1 MEGGLKEKTAKGLLW
16 GALNSGST
24 QLLNLIFGIF
34 LGRLITPA
42 EYGIVGVLSI
52 FTLIAGNLQSS
63 GFTQALVN
71 LKAPRNEDYTAV
83 FWFNTLISFVLYAL
97 LFLSAPLIARFFH
110 QPCLVEV
117 SRFVFL
123 SFVISSF
130 GIAHNAY
137 MTKNMMNR
145 ELAIIGA
152 IALLCSGGVA
162 TFLAFYGFSYWSLAW
177 QQIIYI
183 MVLNIGRYYYTPWR
197 PSWHFTFEPVRKM
210 FGFSV
215 KILITNIINTLS
227 NNILTLLFGRLYPI
241 KAVGNYS
248 QAYKWNTMAS
258 AFVANAVGQVAQ
270 PVLASVKEEQG
281 RSVRVFRKMLRFT
294 AFLSFPAMFGL
305 AIISNEFILLT
316 IGKRWIDAV
325 PLLQMLCIGGAF
337 VPFYTLYQNVAIS
350 NGRSDIYMFC
360 NIAQI
365 VLQLVIIGFF
375 YHLGI
380 NTMVMVYT
388 LFTIAWL
395 FVWQWT
401 ARRIIGLRFREV
413 IKDVMPTL
421 CIALLVMATTYF
433 VTLSL
438 HHLLLLLICRIL
450 IAALL
455 YAAIMKLLHVE
466 MMDELLLFIK
476 KRWACDKLST

>member
-1 MEGGLKEKTAKGLLW
+1 MEGGLKEKTARGLLW
-16 GALNSGST
+16 GTLNSGST
-24 QLLNLIFGIF
+24 QLLNLIFGII
-34 LGRLITPA
+34 LGRLLTPA

-83 FWFNTLISFVLYAL
+83 FWFNTLTSFVLYAL
-97 LFLSAPLIARFFH
+97 LFLSAPLIAQFFH

-183 MVLNIGRYYYTPWR
+183 TVLNIGRYYYTPWR

-241 KAVGNYS
+241 KAVGDYS

-270 PVLASVKEEQG
+270 PVLASVKEEHG

-316 IGKRWIDAV
+316 IGKRWLDAV

-350 NGRSDIYMFC
+350 NGRSDFYMFC

-365 VLQLVIIGFF
+365 VLQLVIIAFF

-395 FVWQWT
+395 FVWQWI
-401 ARRIIGLRFREV
+401 AHRIIGLRFWEV
-413 IKDVMPTL
+413 IKDVMPTQ

-433 VTLSL
+433 VTLPL

-476 KRWACDKLST
+476 KR

>member
-1 MEGGLKEKTAKGLLW
+1 MEGGLKEKTARGLLW

-24 QLLNLIFGIF
+24 QLLNLIFGII
-34 LGRLITPA
+34 LGRLLTPA

-83 FWFNTLISFVLYAL
+83 FWFNTLTSFVLYAL
-97 LFLSAPLIARFFH
+97 LFLSAPLIAQFFH

-183 MVLNIGRYYYTPWR
+183 TVLNIGRYYYTPWR

-210 FGFSV
+210 VGFSV

-241 KAVGNYS
+241 KAVGDYS

-270 PVLASVKEEQG
+270 PVLASVKEEHG

-316 IGKRWIDAV
+316 IGKRWLDAV

-350 NGRSDIYMFC
+350 NGRSDFYMFC

-365 VLQLVIIGFF
+365 VLQLVIIAFF

-395 FVWQWT
+395 FVWQWI
-401 ARRIIGLRFREV
+401 AHRIIGLRFWEV

-433 VTLSL
+433 VTLPL

-476 KRWACDKLST
+476 KR

>member
-83 FWFNTLISFVLYAL
+83 FWFNTLTSFVLYAL

-183 MVLNIGRYYYTPWR
+183 TVLNIGRYYYTPWR

-241 KAVGNYS
+241 KAVGDYS

-401 ARRIIGLRFREV
+401 ARRIIGLRFWEV

-466 MMDELLLFIK
+466 MMDELLHFIK
-476 KRWACDKLST
+476 KC

>member
-83 FWFNTLISFVLYAL
+83 FWFNTLTSFVLYAL
-97 LFLSAPLIARFFH
+97 LFLSAPLIAQFFH

-183 MVLNIGRYYYTPWR
+183 TVLNIGRYYYTPWR

-421 CIALLVMATTYF
+421 CVALLVMATTYF

-476 KRWACDKLST
+476 KR

>member
-83 FWFNTLISFVLYAL
+83 FWFNTLTSFVLYAL

-183 MVLNIGRYYYTPWR
+183 TVLNIGRYYYTPWR

-241 KAVGNYS
+241 KAVGDYS

-466 MMDELLLFIK
+466 MMDELLLFVK
-476 KRWACDKLST
+476 KR

>member
-1 MEGGLKEKTAKGLLW
+1 MEGGLKEKTARGLLW

-24 QLLNLIFGIF
+24 QLLNLIFGII
-34 LGRLITPA
+34 LGRLLTPA

-83 FWFNTLISFVLYAL
+83 FWFNTLTSFVLYAL
-97 LFLSAPLIARFFH
+97 LFLSAPLIAQFFH

-183 MVLNIGRYYYTPWR
+183 TVLNIGRYYYTPWR

-241 KAVGNYS
+241 KAVGDYS

-270 PVLASVKEEQG
+270 PVLASVKEEHG

-316 IGKRWIDAV
+316 IGKRWLDAV

-337 VPFYTLYQNVAIS
+337 IPFYTLYQNIAIS
-350 NGRSDIYMFC
+350 NGRSDSYMFC

-365 VLQLVIIGFF
+365 VLQLVIIAFF

-395 FVWQWT
+395 FVWQWI
-401 ARRIIGLRFREV
+401 AHRIIGLRFWEV
-413 IKDVMPTL
+413 IKDVMPTQ

-433 VTLSL
+433 VTLPL

-466 MMDELLLFIK
+466 MMDELILFIK
-476 KRWACDKLST
+476 KR

>member
-34 LGRLITPA
+34 LGRLLTPA

-83 FWFNTLISFVLYAL
+83 FWFNTLTSFVLYAL

-162 TFLAFYGFSYWSLAW
+162 TLLAFYGFSYWSLAW
-177 QQIIYI
+177 QQVIYI
-183 MVLNIGRYYYTPWR
+183 TVLNIGRYYYTPWR

-215 KILITNIINTLS
+215 KILITNILNTLS
-227 NNILTLLFGRLYPI
+227 NNILTLIFGRLYPI
-241 KAVGNYS
+241 KAVGDYS

-337 VPFYTLYQNVAIS
+337 VPFYTLYQNIAIS
-350 NGRSDIYMFC
+350 NGRSDFYMFC

-365 VLQLVIIGFF
+365 VLQLVIIAFF

-401 ARRIIGLRFREV
+401 ARRIIGLRFWEV

-421 CIALLVMATTYF
+421 SITLLVMTTTYF
-433 VTLSL
+433 VTLPL

-450 IAALL
+450 IATLL
-455 YAAIMKLLHVE
+455 YAAIMKVLHVE

-476 KRWACDKLST
+476 KR

>member
-1 MEGGLKEKTAKGLLW
+1 MEGGLKEKTVKGLLW

-24 QLLNLIFGIF
+24 QLLNLIFGII

-42 EYGIVGVLSI
+42 EYGIVGVIAI

-83 FWFNTLISFVLYAL
+83 FWFNTLTSFVLYAL
-97 LFLSAPLIARFFH
+97 LFLSAPLIAQFFH

-241 KAVGNYS
+241 KAVGDYS

-258 AFVANAVGQVAQ
+258 AFVANAMGQVAQ
-270 PVLASVKEEQG
+270 PVLASVKEEHG

-316 IGKRWIDAV
+316 IGKRWLDAV

-337 VPFYTLYQNVAIS
+337 IPFYTLYQNIAIS
-350 NGRSDIYMFC
+350 NGRSDSYMFC

-365 VLQLVIIGFF
+365 VLQLVIIAFF

-395 FVWQWT
+395 FVWQWI
-401 ARRIIGLRFREV
+401 AHRIIGLRFWEV
-413 IKDVMPTL
+413 IKDVMPTQ

-433 VTLSL
+433 VTLPL

-476 KRWACDKLST
+476 KR

>member
-83 FWFNTLISFVLYAL
+83 FWFNTLTSFVLYAL

-183 MVLNIGRYYYTPWR
+183 TVLNIGRYYYTPWR

-450 IAALL
+450 IAASL

-476 KRWACDKLST
+476 KR

>member
-83 FWFNTLISFVLYAL
+83 FWFNTLTSFVLYAL

-152 IALLCSGGVA
+152 IALLSSGGVA

-183 MVLNIGRYYYTPWR
+183 TVLNIGRYYYTPWR

-241 KAVGNYS
+241 KAVGDYS

-401 ARRIIGLRFREV
+401 ARRIIGLRFWEV

-476 KRWACDKLST
+476 KR

>member
-1 MEGGLKEKTAKGLLW
+1 MEGGLKEKTARGLLW

-24 QLLNLIFGIF
+24 QLLNLIFGII
-34 LGRLITPA
+34 LGRLLTPA

-83 FWFNTLISFVLYAL
+83 FWFNTLTSFVLYAL
-97 LFLSAPLIARFFH
+97 LFLSAPLIAQFFH

-183 MVLNIGRYYYTPWR
+183 TVLNIGRYYYTPWR

-241 KAVGNYS
+241 KAVGDYS

-270 PVLASVKEEQG
+270 PVLASVKEEHG

-316 IGKRWIDAV
+316 IGKRWLDAV

-337 VPFYTLYQNVAIS
+337 IPFYTLYQNVAIS
-350 NGRSDIYMFC
+350 NGRSDSYMFC

-365 VLQLVIIGFF
+365 VLQLVIIAFF

-395 FVWQWT
+395 FVWQWI
-401 ARRIIGLRFREV
+401 AHRIIGLRFWEV
-413 IKDVMPTL
+413 IKDVMPTQ

-433 VTLSL
+433 VTLPL

-476 KRWACDKLST
+476 KR

>member
-1 MEGGLKEKTAKGLLW
+1 MEGGLKEKTARGLLW

-24 QLLNLIFGIF
+24 QLLNLIFGII
-34 LGRLITPA
+34 LGRLLTPA

-83 FWFNTLISFVLYAL
+83 FWFNTLTSFVLYAL
-97 LFLSAPLIARFFH
+97 LFLSAPLIAQFFH

-183 MVLNIGRYYYTPWR
+183 TVLNIGRYYYTPWR

-241 KAVGNYS
+241 KAVGDYS

-270 PVLASVKEEQG
+270 PVLASVKEEHG

-316 IGKRWIDAV
+316 IGKRWLDAV

-350 NGRSDIYMFC
+350 NGRSDFYMFC

-365 VLQLVIIGFF
+365 VLQLVIIAFF

-395 FVWQWT
+395 FVWQWI
-401 ARRIIGLRFREV
+401 AHRIIGLRFWEV

-433 VTLSL
+433 VTLPL

-476 KRWACDKLST
+476 KR

>member
-83 FWFNTLISFVLYAL
+83 FWFNTLTSFVLYAL

-183 MVLNIGRYYYTPWR
+183 TVLNIGRYYYTPWR

-241 KAVGNYS
+241 KAVGDYS

-421 CIALLVMATTYF
+421 CIALLVMAATYF

-450 IAALL
+450 IATLL
-455 YAAIMKLLHVE
+455 YATIMKLLHVE
-466 MMDELLLFIK
+466 MMDELLLFVK
-476 KRWACDKLST
+476 KR

>member
-83 FWFNTLISFVLYAL
+83 FWFNTLTSFVLYAL

-183 MVLNIGRYYYTPWR
+183 TVLNIGRYYYTPWR

-241 KAVGNYS
+241 KAVGDYS

-433 VTLSL
+433 VTLLL

-450 IAALL
+450 IASLL

-476 KRWACDKLST
+476 KR

>member
-1 MEGGLKEKTAKGLLW
+1 MEGGLKEKTARGLLW

-24 QLLNLIFGIF
+24 QLLNLIFGII
-34 LGRLITPA
+34 LGRLLTPA

-83 FWFNTLISFVLYAL
+83 FWFNTLTSFVLYAL
-97 LFLSAPLIARFFH
+97 LFLSAPLIAQFFH

-183 MVLNIGRYYYTPWR
+183 TVLNIGRYYYTPWR

-241 KAVGNYS
+241 KAVGDYS

-316 IGKRWIDAV
+316 IGKRWLDAV

-337 VPFYTLYQNVAIS
+337 VPFYTLYQNIAIS
-350 NGRSDIYMFC
+350 NGRSDFYMFC

-365 VLQLVIIGFF
+365 VLQLVIIAFF

-395 FVWQWT
+395 FVWQWI
-401 ARRIIGLRFREV
+401 AHRIIGLRFWEV
-413 IKDVMPTL
+413 IKDVMPTQ

-433 VTLSL
+433 VTLPL

-450 IAALL
+450 IATLL
-455 YAAIMKLLHVE
+455 YAAIMKVLHVE

-476 KRWACDKLST
+476 KR

>member
-83 FWFNTLISFVLYAL
+83 FWFNTLTSFVLYAL

-183 MVLNIGRYYYTPWR
+183 TVLNIGRYYYTPWR

-270 PVLASVKEEQG
+270 PVLASVKEEHG

-450 IAALL
+450 IATLL

-476 KRWACDKLST
+476 KR

>member
-1 MEGGLKEKTAKGLLW
+1 MEGGLKEKTARGLLW

-24 QLLNLIFGIF
+24 QLLNLIFGII
-34 LGRLITPA
+34 LGRLLTPA

-83 FWFNTLISFVLYAL
+83 FWFNTLTSVVLYAL

-183 MVLNIGRYYYTPWR
+183 TVLNIGRYYYTPWR

-241 KAVGNYS
+241 KAVGDYS

-294 AFLSFPAMFGL
+294 AFLSFPVRFGL

-365 VLQLVIIGFF
+365 VLQLVIIAFF

-476 KRWACDKLST
+476 KR

>member
-24 QLLNLIFGIF
+24 QLLNLIFGII

-83 FWFNTLISFVLYAL
+83 FWFNTLTSFVLYAL

-183 MVLNIGRYYYTPWR
+183 TVLNIGRYYYTPWR

-401 ARRIIGLRFREV
+401 ARRIIGLRFWEV

-466 MMDELLLFIK
+466 MMDELLLFVK
-476 KRWACDKLST
+476 KR

>member
-1 MEGGLKEKTAKGLLW
+1 MEGGLKEKTARGLLW

-24 QLLNLIFGIF
+24 QLLNLIFGII
-34 LGRLITPA
+34 LGRLLTPA

-83 FWFNTLISFVLYAL
+83 FWFNTLTSFVLYAL
-97 LFLSAPLIARFFH
+97 LFLSAPLIAQFFH

-183 MVLNIGRYYYTPWR
+183 TVLNIGRYYYTPWR

-241 KAVGNYS
+241 KAVGDYS

-270 PVLASVKEEQG
+270 PVLASVKEEHG

-316 IGKRWIDAV
+316 IGKRWLDAV

-350 NGRSDIYMFC
+350 NGRSDFYMFC

-365 VLQLVIIGFF
+365 VLQLVIIAFF

-395 FVWQWT
+395 FVWQWI
-401 ARRIIGLRFREV
+401 AHRIIGLRFWEV
-413 IKDVMPTL
+413 IKDVMPTQ

-433 VTLSL
+433 VTLPL

-455 YAAIMKLLHVE
+455 YAAIMKVLHVE

-476 KRWACDKLST
+476 KR

>member
-34 LGRLITPA
+34 LGRLLTPA

-83 FWFNTLISFVLYAL
+83 FWFNTLTSFVLYAL

-183 MVLNIGRYYYTPWR
+183 TVLNIGRYYYTPWR

-270 PVLASVKEEQG
+270 PVLASVKEEHG

-316 IGKRWIDAV
+316 IGKRWLDAV

-337 VPFYTLYQNVAIS
+337 VPFYTLYQNIAIS
-350 NGRSDIYMFC
+350 NGRSDFYMFS

-365 VLQLVIIGFF
+365 VLQLVIVAFF

-395 FVWQWT
+395 FVWQWI
-401 ARRIIGLRFREV
+401 AHHIIGLRFWEV

-433 VTLSL
+433 VTLPL

-455 YAAIMKLLHVE
+455 YAAIMKVLHVE

-476 KRWACDKLST
+476 RR

>member
-83 FWFNTLISFVLYAL
+83 FWFNTLTSFVLYAL

-183 MVLNIGRYYYTPWR
+183 TVLNIGRYYYTPWR

-241 KAVGNYS
+241 KAVGDYS

-380 NTMVMVYT
+380 NTMVMVDT

-476 KRWACDKLST
+476 KR

>member
-1 MEGGLKEKTAKGLLW
+1 MEGGLKEKTSKGLLW

-83 FWFNTLISFVLYAL
+83 FWFNTLTSFVLYAL

-183 MVLNIGRYYYTPWR
+183 TVLNIGRYYYTPWR

-241 KAVGNYS
+241 KAVGDYS

-476 KRWACDKLST
+476 KR

>member
-83 FWFNTLISFVLYAL
+83 FWFNTLTSFVLYAL

-183 MVLNIGRYYYTPWR
+183 TVLNIGRYYYTPWR

-433 VTLSL
+433 VTLPL

-466 MMDELLLFIK
+466 MMDELLLFVK
-476 KRWACDKLST
+476 KR

>member
-83 FWFNTLISFVLYAL
+83 FWFNTLTSFVLYAL
-97 LFLSAPLIARFFH
+97 LFLSAPLIARFFR

-183 MVLNIGRYYYTPWR
+183 TVLNIGRYYYTPWR

-241 KAVGNYS
+241 KAVGDYS

-466 MMDELLLFIK
+466 MMDELLLFVK
-476 KRWACDKLST
+476 KR

>member
-83 FWFNTLISFVLYAL
+83 FWFNTLTSFVLYAL

-137 MTKNMMNR
+137 MTKKMMNR

-183 MVLNIGRYYYTPWR
+183 TVLNIGRYYYTPWR

-241 KAVGNYS
+241 KAVGDYS

-421 CIALLVMATTYF
+421 CIALFVMATTYF

-450 IAALL
+450 IATLL

-466 MMDELLLFIK
+466 MMDELLLFVK
-476 KRWACDKLST
+476 KR

>member
-83 FWFNTLISFVLYAL
+83 FWFNTLTSFVLYAL

-183 MVLNIGRYYYTPWR
+183 TVLNIGRYYYTPWR

-241 KAVGNYS
+241 KAVGDYS

-421 CIALLVMATTYF
+421 CIALFVMATTYF

-466 MMDELLLFIK
+466 MMDELLLFVK
-476 KRWACDKLST
+476 KR

>member
-83 FWFNTLISFVLYAL
+83 FWFNTLTSFVLYAL
-97 LFLSAPLIARFFH
+97 LFLSAPLIARFCH

-183 MVLNIGRYYYTPWR
+183 TVLNIGRYYYTPWR

-241 KAVGNYS
+241 KAVGDYS

-380 NTMVMVYT
+380 NTMVMGYT

-450 IAALL
+450 IATLL
-455 YAAIMKLLHVE
+455 YAAIIKLLHVE

-476 KRWACDKLST
+476 KC

>member
-83 FWFNTLISFVLYAL
+83 FWFNTLTSFVLYAL

-183 MVLNIGRYYYTPWR
+183 TVLNIGRYYYTPWR

-241 KAVGNYS
+241 KAVGDYS

-455 YAAIMKLLHVE
+455 YAAIMKVLHVE

-476 KRWACDKLST
+476 KR

>member
-83 FWFNTLISFVLYAL
+83 FWFNTLTSFVLYAL

-183 MVLNIGRYYYTPWR
+183 TVLNIGRYYYSPWR

-241 KAVGNYS
+241 KAVGDYS

-388 LFTIAWL
+388 LFTIVWL

-450 IAALL
+450 IAVLL
-455 YAAIMKLLHVE
+455 YAAIIKLLHVE
-466 MMDELLLFIK
+466 MMDELLLFVK
-476 KRWACDKLST
+476 KR

>member
-83 FWFNTLISFVLYAL
+83 FWFNTLTSFVLYAL

-183 MVLNIGRYYYTPWR
+183 TVLNIGRYYYTPWR

-227 NNILTLLFGRLYPI
+227 NNILTLLFGRLYSI

-476 KRWACDKLST
+476 KR

>member
-83 FWFNTLISFVLYAL
+83 FWFNTLTSFVLYAL

-183 MVLNIGRYYYTPWR
+183 TVLNIGRYYYTPWR

-210 FGFSV
+210 FDFSV

-241 KAVGNYS
+241 KAVGDYS

-401 ARRIIGLRFREV
+401 ARRIIGLRFWEV

-450 IAALL
+450 IATLL
-455 YAAIMKLLHVE
+455 YAAIMKVLHVE

-476 KRWACDKLST
+476 KR

>member
-83 FWFNTLISFVLYAL
+83 FWFNTLTSFVLYAL

-183 MVLNIGRYYYTPWR
+183 TVLNIGRYYYTPWR

-241 KAVGNYS
+241 KAVGDYS

-401 ARRIIGLRFREV
+401 TRRIIGLRFWEV

-466 MMDELLLFIK
+466 MMDELLLFVK
-476 KRWACDKLST
+476 KR

>member
-83 FWFNTLISFVLYAL
+83 FWFNTLTSFVLYAL
-97 LFLSAPLIARFFH
+97 LFLSAPLIARFFY

-183 MVLNIGRYYYTPWR
+183 TVLNIGRYYYTPWR

-466 MMDELLLFIK
+466 MMDELLLFVK
-476 KRWACDKLST
+476 KR

>member
-83 FWFNTLISFVLYAL
+83 FWFNILTSFVLYAL

-316 IGKRWIDAV
+316 VGKRWIDAV

-401 ARRIIGLRFREV
+401 ARHIIGLRFREV

-466 MMDELLLFIK
+466 VMDELLLFVK
-476 KRWACDKLST
+476 KR

>member
-83 FWFNTLISFVLYAL
+83 FWFNTLTSFVLYAL

-183 MVLNIGRYYYTPWR
+183 TVLNIGRYYYTPWR

-241 KAVGNYS
+241 KAVGDYS

-281 RSVRVFRKMLRFT
+281 RSVRVFRKMMRFT

-476 KRWACDKLST
+476 KR

>member
-83 FWFNTLISFVLYAL
+83 FWFNTLTSFVLYAL

-183 MVLNIGRYYYTPWR
+183 TVLNIGRYYYTPWR

-241 KAVGNYS
+241 KAVGDYS

-450 IAALL
+450 IATLL

-466 MMDELLLFIK
+466 MMDELLLFVK
-476 KRWACDKLST
+476 KR

>member
-1 MEGGLKEKTAKGLLW
+1 MEGGLKEKTARGLLW

-24 QLLNLIFGIF
+24 QLLNLIFGII
-34 LGRLITPA
+34 LGRLLTPA

-83 FWFNTLISFVLYAL
+83 FWFNTLTSFVLYAL
-97 LFLSAPLIARFFH
+97 LFLSAPLIAQFFH

-183 MVLNIGRYYYTPWR
+183 TVLNIGRYYYTPWR

-241 KAVGNYS
+241 KAVGDYS

-270 PVLASVKEEQG
+270 PVLASVKEEHG

-316 IGKRWIDAV
+316 IGKRWLDAV

-337 VPFYTLYQNVAIS
+337 IPFYTLYQNIAIS
-350 NGRSDIYMFC
+350 NGRSDSYMFC

-365 VLQLVIIGFF
+365 VLQLVIIAFF

-395 FVWQWT
+395 FVWQWI
-401 ARRIIGLRFREV
+401 AHRIIGLRFWEV

-433 VTLSL
+433 VTLPL

-450 IAALL
+450 IATLL
-455 YAAIMKLLHVE
+455 YAAIMKVLHVE

-476 KRWACDKLST
+476 RR

>member
-1 MEGGLKEKTAKGLLW
+1 MEGGLKEKTARGLLW

-24 QLLNLIFGIF
+24 QLLNLIFGII
-34 LGRLITPA
+34 LGRLLTPA

-83 FWFNTLISFVLYAL
+83 FWFNTLTSFVLYAL
-97 LFLSAPLIARFFH
+97 LFLSAPLIAQFFH

-183 MVLNIGRYYYTPWR
+183 TVLNIGRYYYTPWR

-241 KAVGNYS
+241 KAVGDYS

-270 PVLASVKEEQG
+270 PVLASVKEEHG

-316 IGKRWIDAV
+316 IGKRWLDAV

-395 FVWQWT
+395 FVWQWI
-401 ARRIIGLRFREV
+401 AHRIIGLRFWEV
-413 IKDVMPTL
+413 IKDVMPTQ

-433 VTLSL
+433 VTLPL

-476 KRWACDKLST
+476 KR